1 MAAGTA
7 ANKHTGDSPSSRSRV
22 LHRGGGG
29 VVGET
34 WKSHIIRQLKHRDRS
49 QRARFQDLIG
59 YYTNLLDKT
68 HLSSSQRCSSCD
80 SCSSSSSL
88 PQLKKKTGELACH
101 VVELQRQIKN
111 KDNFL
116 EEQRA
121 RLLEEEQQ
129 LSGAA
134 ADHLRLKDQVKQV
147 RQEMRRLKKK
157 YDSLL
162 EESRL
167 REERVRGQSL
177 KHPVTCTLKDNR
189 HRGPEAAVPIVKTSV
204 TFVRTSV
211 TSPRIFY
218 PILKLFQKK
227 RIHTGDVLEEDQ
239 AGSAGFCWSARV
251 PVRALQVLEAHEQGI
266 NAVSFSSLDL
276 LATGGTDKVIKLWD
290 ITSGSL
296 SHRATLGGSTEGIT
310 CIDFSHM
317 GDRILAASYDKS
329 ALLWQRGSVT
339 PKLTL
344 TGHSRKVTV
353 ARFCTLPHQVATG
366 SADRTIRHWDL
377 HRAACVQ
384 VVQVTSYCSD
394 LVCADHL
401 IISGHYDCRI
411 RVWDSRTL
419 SCIQE
424 LPVEGKVTSLDISS
438 DHRQLLSCC
447 RDNHL
452 QLLDLRRRSNE
463 CTSFRADGFSC
474 GSDSTKAVIRSVL
487 VHFSPSCHGGF
498 TWSGD
503 VSRFASMPSSRV
515 RVRGSGL
522 EGQG

>member
-290 ITSGSL
+290 ITSG
-296 SHRATLGGSTEGIT
+296 
-310 CIDFSHM
+310 
-317 GDRILAASYDKS
+317 
-329 ALLWQRGSVT
+329 
-339 PKLTL
+339 
-344 TGHSRKVTV
+344 
-353 ARFCTLPHQVATG
+353 
-366 SADRTIRHWDL
+366 
-377 HRAACVQ
+377 VQ